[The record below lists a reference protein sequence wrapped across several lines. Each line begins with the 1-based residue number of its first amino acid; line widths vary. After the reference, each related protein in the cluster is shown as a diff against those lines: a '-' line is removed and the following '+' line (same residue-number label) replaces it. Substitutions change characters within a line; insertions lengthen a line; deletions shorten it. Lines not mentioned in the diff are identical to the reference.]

1 MFAGKGIIMHIKDL
15 RSLTPEALQAKLNQI
30 QLDLS
35 IEKRKIAST
44 GVQTKKAKIREM
56 KRTIAQIKTLLKE
69 RGVVT

>member
-1 MFAGKGIIMHIKDL
+1 MHIKDL
-15 RSLTPEALQAKLNQI
+15 RSLTPEALQSKLSQL

-69 RGVVT
+69 RGVST

>member
-1 MFAGKGIIMHIKDL
+1 MHIKDL
-15 RSLTPEALQAKLNQI
+15 RSLTPEALQSKLSQI

-69 RGVVT
+69 RGVST